1 MSQFHASGV
10 DPSGV
15 GFQHGPQGSDLL
27 VDSLCSGSCSSQPR
41 AAAGPVDAMLK
52 GVSFIQFR
60 LLFFNS
66 LASSTLNH
74 LATEELRKTF
84 QLRRGPE
91 ASASLVGAFRGCS
104 TSEWGQKLQ
113 SPRCELRVIRTEG
126 SAPSKESCSQCPLK
140 AEPSLYTS
148 IDEFV

>member
-113 SPRCELRVIRTEG
+113 SPR
-126 SAPSKESCSQCPLK
+126 SESQTSGTLSDCAQNLHK
-140 AEPSLYTS
+140 ANLGQNGHKG
-148 IDEFV
+148 DQMWHKC